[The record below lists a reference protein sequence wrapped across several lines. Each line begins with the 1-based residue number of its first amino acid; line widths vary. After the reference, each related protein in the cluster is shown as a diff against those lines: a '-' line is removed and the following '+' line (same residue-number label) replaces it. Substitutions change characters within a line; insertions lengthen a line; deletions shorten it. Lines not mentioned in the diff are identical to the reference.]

1 MLNSKSST
9 RGRIRAAV
17 IYNALQS
24 CLGSKLC
31 HLLIL
36 LYFNIRIILSWNTT
50 IFTYTTRFQFIFIL
64 LLMTSLIYAVMFLRL
79 VIFEFLVTHHVV
91 ASIIGL
97 FDWWTLVDDN
107 LYLGG
112 EMTYLT
118 RYRCLMLAS
127 I

>member
-9 RGRIRAAV
+9 RGRTRAAV
-17 IYNALQS
+17 IYNTLQS
-24 CLGSKLC
+24 CFGSKLC
-31 HLLIL
+31 HLLIML
-36 LYFNIRIILSWNTT
+36 CLNIKIIFSWNTN
-50 IFTYTTRFQFIFIL
+50 IFTYTTRFQFVFIL
-64 LLMTSLIYAVMFLRL
+64 LILTSLIYAVMFLRL
-79 VIFEFLVTHHVV
+79 IIFEFLVTHHVV
-91 ASIIGL
+91 SGIIGL
-97 FDWWTLVDDN
+97 FDWWTLADDN